1 VKVPSWQEALANGKG
16 VEGDLKSERSHQ
28 QLRGSDEQKFDIRH
42 ISRATELWIGK
53 AQKSTVRLMC
63 KSGRTRKKLIV
74 LSREVSQ
81 TAPKGYVAGDQDK
94 RIVRSQQKP

>member
-1 VKVPSWQEALANGKG
+1 MKAPSWQEALANGKG

-28 QLRGSDEQKFDIRH
+28 QFRSTDAQKFDIRH

-63 KSGRTRKKLIV
+63 KSGRTRKKFTI
-74 LSREVSQ
+74 LSREISQ
-81 TAPKGYVAGDQDK
+81 AAPRGYVEGDQN
-94 RIVRSQQKP
+94 RRFVRSQQKP